1 MKKIERISEEEALNN
16 YRKSIEA
23 GLLKILSKM
32 GISLLASYHG
42 AQIFECI
49 GLGADVMELAFRGT
63 TSRVG
68 GLNLQ
73 EVANEIISFHQKAF
87 PELQAKKLENYGY
100 VNYKKG
106 GEYHM
111 NSPEM
116 AKTLHKAVSA
126 YGTEEGYDHYEWYR
140 KYLQERPVTALRD
153 LLEFKSDK
161 NSISID
167 DVEPVED
174 IVKRFCTGGCL
185 WVH

>member
-1 MKKIERISEEEALNN
+1 
-16 YRKSIEA
+16 
-23 GLLKILSKM
+23 
-32 GISLLASYHG
+32 
-42 AQIFECI
+42 
-49 GLGADVMELAFRGT
+49 
-63 TSRVG
+63 
-68 GLNLQ
+68 
-73 EVANEIISFHQKAF
+73 
-87 PELQAKKLENYGY
+87 
-100 VNYKKG
+100 
-106 GEYHM
+106 M

>member
-87 PELQAKKLENYGY
+87 PELQAKKI
-100 VNYKKG
+100 
-106 GEYHM
+106 
-111 NSPEM
+111 
-116 AKTLHKAVSA
+116 
-126 YGTEEGYDHYEWYR
+126 R
-140 KYLQERPVTALRD
+140 KLR
-153 LLEFKSDK
+153 LCEL
-161 NSISID
+161 
-167 DVEPVED
+167 
-174 IVKRFCTGGCL
+174 
-185 WVH
+185 